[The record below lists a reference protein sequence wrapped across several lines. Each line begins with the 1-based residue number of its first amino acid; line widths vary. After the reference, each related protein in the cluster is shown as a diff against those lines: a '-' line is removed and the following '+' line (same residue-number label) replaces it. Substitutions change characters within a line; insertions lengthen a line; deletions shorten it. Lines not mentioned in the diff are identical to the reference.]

1 MIVCKIT
8 LNNQP
13 DIDYNAIIDKV
24 LSNGDFLISSSD
36 NQFEILFS
44 SDKDEVNESYIRKML
59 RKFKIDFMLHE
70 YTLNEKLDLDLYT
83 NQWIVVN
90 LDRQFKI
97 RIEREKQPELR
108 QISRKLDLLNK
119 VTDEMILAKQ
129 RYEEKLVEIQANG
142 ENQEKEGQ
150 NG

>member
-8 LNNQP
+8 LDNQP
-13 DIDYNAIIDKV
+13 DVDYNAIIDKV

-44 SDKDEVNESYIRKML
+44 SDKEEVDANYIRKML

-97 RIEREKQPELR
+97 RIEREQQPELR
-108 QISRKLDLLNK
+108 KISKKLDLLEQ
-119 VTDEMILAKQ
+119 VTDGMIKAKQ
-129 RYEEKLVEIQANG
+129 RYEEKLVELQAND
-142 ENQEKEGQ
+142 ENQKKEGQ

>member
-8 LNNQP
+8 LDNQP
-13 DIDYNAIIDKV
+13 DVDYNAIIDKV
-24 LSNGDFLISSSD
+24 LSNGDFIISSSD

-44 SDKDEVNESYIRKML
+44 SDKAEVDASYIRKML

-97 RIEREKQPELR
+97 RIEREQQPELR
-108 QISRKLDLLNK
+108 KISKKLELLEQ
-119 VTDEMILAKQ
+119 VTDGMIKAKQ
-129 RYEEKLVEIQANG
+129 RYEEKLAELQAND
-142 ENQEKEGQ
+142 ENQKKEGQ

>member
-129 RYEEKLVEIQANG
+129 RYEEKLVEIQVNS